1 MAKTSRR
8 WRQFTLA
15 GLMAVVAISALL
27 FAWLR
32 PTDESFATRAAQAF
46 LERKFPGQQYR
57 VTGIAKWKPQVGYDW
72 AVSFT
77 NATGKGSPTYGVIEV
92 NSDGACTQSVLM
104 ID

>member
-15 GLMAVVAISALL
+15 GLMAVVAISAIL

-32 PTDESFATRAAQAF
+32 PTDESFAIRAAQAF
-46 LERKFPGQQYR
+46 LDRKFPGQQYR

-72 AVSFT
+72 TVSFS
-77 NATGKGSPTYGVIEV
+77 NAPGKGAPTFGAIDV
-92 NSDGACTQSVLM
+92 NSAGACTQGILI